1 MDGLLDFLISLW
13 VTFKEFVLDTLYL
26 LFDVILTA
34 VETAVTSIPVPEIL
48 TTFDPWS
55 WVNPQAA
62 YVLDALNIALVLG
75 ILLAGYTIRF
85 ALNLIPAAFTRV

>member
-1 MDGLLDFLISLW
+1 MDVLFDFFISLW
-13 VTFKEFVLDTLYL
+13 VAFKAFVVDTLYL
-26 LFDVILTA
+26 LFDTLLTT
-34 VETAVTSIPVPEIL
+34 VETVINAIPVPDIV
-48 TTFDPWS
+48 TSFDPWS

-75 ILLAGYTIRF
+75 ILFAGYTIRF